1 MHTMRTAGFVAILAM
16 VFLATA
22 PPVWAQNLGAL
33 QGVARDTSGGVLPG
47 VTVETERTDGVE
59 TVRVAVTGGTGQYT
73 IISLTPGTYNVTFTL
88 PGFSTFVRE
97 GIELSSGFTAS
108 VNADMQVGGL
118 EETVTVSGES
128 PLVDVVSSRSQ
139 EVLSRE
145 VFDAMPLGKGFSA
158 LQVLTVGALGGLS
171 NPTPGRDVGGVRG
184 DSYSGALLIHGTS
197 DGKLSID
204 GKPTSFKGTRMTLFH
219 VNSASVD
226 EVLIDI
232 GGNTAETQYGG
243 GSVRIITKDGGNNLS
258 GSFSSEY
265 APPGAQTGNLDAELN
280 ARGVTVPNK
289 LKQLYDING
298 SLGGPIRQDS
308 LWFFTSH
315 RIAESQE
322 FLAGINF
329 NLNQAEGRPAL
340 GSPTNRPFYDPDPNR
355 QAYSQGFDRDNQVKI
370 TWQAS
375 ARNKFNFQYINQRN
389 CGCFFGMSTTRPPEA
404 TFPHYFDG
412 PNGWG
417 QHMIDGKWTFPATN
431 RLLVEVQANLWIVNN
446 DLPIPAGARPDDVA
460 GWDRGTGHLYGQL
473 FIPSWTGSNVG
484 FVNTQGDKGDQGDTH
499 QEVKVSYVTGAHAFK
514 VGFQSIQQ
522 RYNEASVG
530 PRYTES
536 SPVGAKPIGL
546 ILRNRVPIGVA
557 EAAFPNYYNLRM
569 TDLGF
574 FAQDAWTIDR
584 MTLNVGVR
592 YDYTT
597 SYSPEF
603 TSPGGYF
610 LEAKT
615 YASTSDW
622 SNFHDITPRLGISY
636 DLFGTGRTALKFS
649 LGKNVLNEGMT
660 RVFTHPAIANTSS
673 GNRVW
678 DDDGRNGGISGDFLP
693 QCDFK
698 NHYANGECGDLS
710 TAATFGQPIATL
722 GYTGDAKEGWGNRQ
736 YSWITS
742 ILVEHELTPRI
753 GVSAGYYRTWFGNT
767 VVTDNLNLAPA
778 DHDEFCFD
786 VPADARL
793 PGGGGNNL
801 CGVFDITPAAR
812 LRATDRLRVLSDNTN
827 VYNGIDLLMN
837 ASFDNGATIQGG
849 FNTGETVRDSCL
861 TAPDSV
867 PQFCRNVIP
876 WKGQHNFKFAGQYP
890 LPWYGLVT
898 SATFLNLPG
907 VSQGARASVANDDI
921 SASLGRNLSACA
933 NPTGTCS
940 SRANVGYFQT
950 GSEFESRQ
958 TQMDFRVSADIP
970 VGNYRIMPRLDVF
983 NLFNAND
990 PQGVSSTFGANWLN
1004 ASGVLT
1010 PRFIKLGVDIRF

>member
-16 VFLATA
+16 AFLATA

-158 LQVLTVGALGGLS
+158 LQVLTVGALGGLT
-171 NPTPGRDVGGVRG
+171 NPTGGRDVGGVRG
-184 DSYSGALLIHGTS
+184 DSYSGALNIHGTS

-226 EVLIDI
+226 EVVVDV

-243 GSVRIITKDGGNNLS
+243 SSVRIITKDGGNQTS
-258 GSFSSEY
+258 GSFSTEY
-265 APPGAQTGNLDAELN
+265 ANGSLQTGNLDAALN

-289 LKQLYDING
+289 IKLLYDVNG
-298 SLGGPIRQDS
+298 AIGGPISQDS
-308 LWFFTSH
+308 MWYYTSH
-315 RIAESQE
+315 RLAESKE

-329 NLNQAEGRPAL
+329 NLNQAEGTPNL

-710 TAATFGQPIATL
+710 TAATFGQGIPIL
-722 GYTGDAKEGWGNRQ
+722 GYSGASKEGWGNRQ
-736 YSWITS
+736 FSWVS
-742 ILVEHELTPRI
+742 NVLLEHELTSQI
-753 GVSAGYYRTWFGNT
+753 GVTVGYYRTWFGNK
-767 VVTDNLNLAPA
+767 VVTDNLNVARA
-778 DHDEFCFD
+778 DHDEFCFTTP
-786 VPADARL
+786 VDARL
-793 PGGGGNNL
+793 PGGGAQQV
-801 CGVFDITPAAR
+801 CGVFDVTKAAS
-812 LRATDRLRVLSDNTN
+812 LRARDNLRVLSDNTQ
-827 VYNGIDLLMN
+827 VYNGLDLLLHAN
-837 ASFDNGATIQGG
+837 FDNGGILQGG
-849 FNTGETVRDSCL
+849 YNTGQTVTDSCT
-861 TAPDSV
+861 TAPDKI
-867 PQFCRNVIP
+867 PQFCRNVAP
-876 WKGQHNFKFAGQYP
+876 WEGQHNFKFAGAMP
-890 LPWYGLVT
+890 LGKGIT
-898 SATFLNLPG
+898 ASATFLNLPG
-907 VSQGARASVANDDI
+907 TSWGANSSVPNDDI
-921 SASLGRNLSACA
+921 SASLGRNLSACTNA
-933 NPTGTCS
+933 TGTCS
-940 SRANVGYFQT
+940 AVANVALFQNA
-950 GSEFESRQ
+950 SQFEPRQ
-958 TQMDFRVSADIP
+958 TQLDFRIGADIAA
-970 VGNYRIMPRLDVF
+970 GNYRIMPRLDIF

-990 PQGVSSTFGANWLN
+990 VQRVSTTYGAAWLR